1 MLLHLPDMQCVTYN
15 EENLEDVISRP
26 SSDRTTLTEYF
37 RKNLVVM
44 TRKILYREFLKHY
57 SWIKRT
63 KVWKIRKQMSGHIW
77 RIVYANSAQEERYF
91 LSHPFLRTK
100 IGCIKDSCAPQ
111 ETVAH
116 IS

>member
-26 SSDRTTLTEYF
+26 SSDRTTLIEYF

-57 SWIKRT
+57 SGSKGQRCG
-63 KVWKIRKQMSGHIW
+63 K
-77 RIVYANSAQEERYF
+77 
-91 LSHPFLRTK
+91 
-100 IGCIKDSCAPQ
+100 
-111 ETVAH
+111 
-116 IS
+116 

>member
-1 MLLHLPDMQCVTYN
+1 MDRG
-15 EENLEDVISRP
+15 RP
-26 SSDRTTLTEYF
+26 P
-37 RKNLVVM
+37 
-44 TRKILYREFLKHY
+44 
-57 SWIKRT
+57 
-63 KVWKIRKQMSGHIW
+63 
-77 RIVYANSAQEERYF
+77 AAAF